1 MSSHNKKWKVK
12 GKKYV
17 YKSDW
22 ISLRQ
27 DHVVLPDGSE
37 IPEHHVVEFP
47 KKAVVV
53 LLTDSEKRALLI
65 QNYRFIVD
73 FNGWELPAGRME
85 TEDSIF
91 EARREL
97 LEETGFEG
105 KNWKHLLSYYSSSG
119 STNQEFEVVQADT
132 PTKINQNFDTNEVI
146 SMQWFSAKK
155 ILEKIENGEIKDV
168 QTICTVSYAICK
180 QLLK

>member
-1 MSSHNKKWKVK
+1 M
-12 GKKYV
+12 
-17 YKSDW
+17 
-22 ISLRQ
+22 RQ

-53 LLTDSEKRALLI
+53 LLTDSEKRTLLI

-85 TEDSIF
+85 TENTIL
-91 EARREL
+91 EAKREL
-97 LEETGFEG
+97 LEETGFEAE
-105 KNWKHLLSYYSSSG
+105 NWKHLLSYHSSSG
-119 STNQEFEVVQADT
+119 STNQEFEVVQADS

-146 SMQWFSAKK
+146 SMEWFSAKE
-155 ILEKIENGEIKDV
+155 ILQKIENGEIKDV
-168 QTICTVSYAICK
+168 QTICAVSYAICK